1 MARVFLSV
9 FLQAL
14 LYTILLSLV
23 FPTHTFL
30 AEAQHG
36 TLDVPTFR
44 ATSNLV
50 FLDVTVLDKKG
61 RPVVKGL
68 TKDDFTIAEEGKAEP
83 IFSFEA
89 PETHT
94 LLADGSEDSRDGR
107 APVTISVLDLLNSH
121 FEDFAFIRYSVRKYL
136 EAQPAQLHVPAELM
150 VVGNES
156 LEMLQGY
163 TRSREDLLY
172 ALDHLPPRLPY
183 KVNTASFFAERFVQ
197 SIEALQQI
205 ALQNKGIPGRKN
217 IVWVGRG
224 GPGVNTGNMTG
235 KVVERLTQY
244 VHAVINLLV
253 DVRMSLYVICPG
265 LKVENVSVRQRG
277 ELFPTTGNNDPFA
290 GEINFNVFV
299 TETGGNLFYNRNDFD
314 GQMKRSQELG
324 SKYYTLTYQPHQ
336 VTADGKFRR
345 VRISLRDRSLH
356 VITKEGYYAPEEN
369 AALDPR
375 RQSMI
380 NLAEAVRS
388 TIPLNALDIKISDV
402 VRHPDSRSA
411 EVSVEV
417 KGKGLVWS
425 GAENGKSITSL
436 LVATA
441 SLSGRKEILA
451 SKYETLTFSAGT
463 QDQSRLANKLTR
475 LTVSLQVPRK
485 TQSVRLVVQNEE
497 GGQIGAVDVS
507 RQRLDMAPAAPTQPL
522 QPASQTIK
530 NEPRVPSKQ

>member
-1 MARVFLSV
+1 MASLR
-9 FLQAL
+9 AL
-14 LYTILLSLV
+14 LYTILVSLV
-23 FPTHTFL
+23 LPTHAFL
-30 AEAQHG
+30 AKAQQSAS
-36 TLDVPTFR
+36 DVPTFR

-61 RPVVKGL
+61 RPVMKGL

-89 PETHT
+89 PETHL

-107 APVTISVLDLLNSH
+107 APVTIFVLDLLNSR

-136 EAQPAQLHVPAELM
+136 DAQPSRLQVPAELM
-150 VVGNES
+150 VLGDES

-235 KVVERLTQY
+235 KVVERLTHY

-253 DVRMSLYVICPG
+253 EVRMSLYLIYPG
-265 LKVENVSVRQRG
+265 LKVDNVSVRQR
-277 ELFPTTGNNDPFA
+277 LDSPVTTSNDDPWS

-299 TETGGNLFYNRNDFD
+299 AETGGSLFYNRNDFD

-345 VRISLRDRSLH
+345 VRVSLRDRNLH
-356 VITKEGYYAPEEN
+356 AITKEGYYAPEVN

-375 RQSMI
+375 RQSMV
-380 NLAEAVRS
+380 NLAEAVHS
-388 TIPLNALDIKISDV
+388 TIPFNALDIRVSDV
-402 VRHPDSRSA
+402 VRHPHSRSA

-441 SLSGRKEILA
+441 SLSGRKEILS

-463 QDQSRLANKLTR
+463 QDRDRLANKLTR

-507 RQRLDMAPAAPTQPL
+507 RQRLDMAPVAPTQSP

-530 NEPRVPSKQ
+530 NEPQVPARR